1 MRTKYQLVLSSG
13 IKMLKKKIWL
23 FGDFSGYHKAINDI
37 LCESNEYASVLVS
50 SGDGWKGIE
59 NNGISLRRRGGPL
72 ASVLFKLYDLLRLY
86 WSLPK
91 DIGASQLMNPIFITE
106 SSIVNYLFFRKIR
119 KNSRKVVLICA
130 GTDALLWH
138 YAKNYKYSYITNQ
151 IKAEPEKRHPWASW
165 HRALLNRY
173 IVKYVDS
180 IVPTMYE
187 YNMPYTELPNTRSY
201 VLLPCPVDEFN
212 KHPDIYP
219 EDKEKIVFFHG
230 VTRPHFKGSCFIK
243 DAFQKASE
251 IYGDKA
257 EFIISEK
264 MPYKEYL
271 KAIERAD
278 VIVDQCLSYSYG
290 INAILAL
297 ASGKICF
304 SGAEPIAIKNMNII
318 NCPIINIL
326 PCSEQILNEI
336 GIILE
341 KDSLELNQL
350 KLLGLEYVQKY
361 HSPNLIQKQLSS
373 YW

>member
-1 MRTKYQLVLSSG
+1 MF
-13 IKMLKKKIWL
+13 KKKIWL
-23 FGDFSGYHKAINDI
+23 FGEFSGYHKAINDI
-37 LCESNEYASVLVS
+37 LCESNEYAPVLVS

-59 NNGISLRRRGGPL
+59 HNGISLRRRGGGL
-72 ASVLFKLYDLLRLY
+72 TSVLSKLYDLFRLY
-86 WSLPK
+86 RRLPK

-130 GTDALLWH
+130 GTDSLLWH

-151 IKAEPEKRHPWASW
+151 IKAEPEKRHLWASW

-173 IVKYVDS
+173 IVKHVDS

-187 YNMPYTELPNTRSY
+187 YNMPYADFSNTRNC

-212 KHPDIYP
+212 KYP
-219 EDKEKIVFFHG
+219 AFNSELKEKIVFFHG
-230 VTRPHFKGSCFIK
+230 VTRPHFKGSYFIQ

-271 KAIERAD
+271 EAIERAD

-304 SGAEPIAIKNMNII
+304 SGAEPIAMKNINVI

-326 PCSEQILNEI
+326 PCSEQILKEI
-336 GIILE
+336 GTVLE
-341 KDSLELNQL
+341 KDSFELNSL
-350 KLLGLEYVQKY
+350 KFLGPEYVQKY
-361 HSPNLIQKQLSS
+361 HSPKSIQQQLSS

>member
-1 MRTKYQLVLSSG
+1 MS
-13 IKMLKKKIWL
+13 KKNIWL

-37 LCESNEYASVLVS
+37 LCESDEYTPVLVS
-50 SGDGWKGIE
+50 SGDGWKGIMH
-59 NNGISLRRRGGPL
+59 NGISLRRRGGAL
-72 ASVLFKLYDLLRLY
+72 TSFLFKLYDLYRLY
-86 WSLPK
+86 WSIPK

-130 GTDALLWH
+130 GTDALLWN

-151 IKAEPEKRHPWASW
+151 IKAEPKKKHLWARW
-165 HRALLNRY
+165 HRALLNQY
-173 IVKYVDS
+173 IAKRVDS

-187 YNMPYTELPNTRSY
+187 YNMPYIKFTNTRNY
-201 VLLPCPVDEFN
+201 VLLPCPVDEF
-212 KHPDIYP
+212 KKYP
-219 EDKEKIVFFHG
+219 SFNPKVKEKLVFFHG
-230 VTRPHFKGSCFIK
+230 VTRPHFKGSYFIK

-271 KAIERAD
+271 KAIKRAD

-304 SGAEPIAIKNMNII
+304 SGAESIAIKNMNII
-318 NCPIINIL
+318 DCPIINIL
-326 PCSEQILNEI
+326 PSGEQILNEI
-336 GIILE
+336 GTILE

-350 KLLGLEYVQKY
+350 KLLGLKYVQKY
-361 HSPNLIQKQLSS
+361 HSPELIQKQLSS